1 MNLTTEQLP
10 DTTIERVCHPRL
22 ILSISRW
29 TVLTIKQL
37 PDNSGGTLGLWSAE
51 RLQVPSEIDLEDISK
66 TDVDYAS
73 CRMAQGRLLRSRPL
87 RAHCQV
93 ISLMSYLS

>member
-37 PDNSGGTLGLWSAE
+37 PDNSGGILGLWTAE
-51 RLQVPSEIDLEDISK
+51 RLQVPSEIEIEHISK
-66 TDVDYAS
+66 ADVDYAS
-73 CRMAQGRLLRSRPL
+73 CCRMAQGRFSHSRPL
-87 RAHCQV
+87 KRFA
-93 ISLMSYLS
+93 I